1 MTVHYGNKKLSI
13 RSVPV
18 RWSWQQ
24 TCVAVL
30 CLVCLGTATSNEVHA
45 ADVLTCNE
53 NFSVAD
59 GNYPFLRQTPIADVV
74 NSSVNIGAI
83 HYSRLT
89 IFNEDNP
96 DENNALYRWANSIHF
111 LTRQRTIDQQLL
123 FKEGDMVEARLLDE
137 SARLLR
143 DQDYLF
149 DSDIR
154 IASLCDNEAIIEVI
168 TKDNWSLTPNLSF
181 DRSGGDNTYSIGIRE
196 SNLFGRGKLLA
207 ISQGEDLERESTEF
221 IYEDPNV
228 FGSRVVNK
236 TTFVDSDDG
245 EQQLFEL
252 ALPFFSLDSRQS
264 WGVRFNRETREDTQ
278 YLLGDAVSEVLH
290 DIDSGELLYGWS
302 RGLQDDRFTRWTAG
316 VRYQRDR
323 FSAVPGLPLPLR
335 SPRERELT
343 YPFVQVELGE
353 NRYATSFNFD
363 EIYRTEDIYVGAS
376 FRTSL
381 GYASDT
387 LGSDQD
393 RLIVNGQFS
402 DTLRYDSRR
411 LWQYSLN
418 WEGIYNF
425 ESDQSEDVLISFS
438 TRYFYRQSSRWS
450 FFTSLQGS
458 FSNNLSGERQIL
470 MGGDRGTRA
479 FDTRFQAGD
488 RSLVLSVEE
497 RLHTDIHILNLVR
510 VGAAAFFDVGRA
522 WEPGAESG
530 LDDPWLANVG
540 VGLRLMSSKAASS
553 RIAHIDFAIP
563 VTNQDHP
570 AVDDFLIAFNIK
582 SRF

>member
-1 MTVHYGNKKLSI
+1 MTVHYGNKDFSI
-13 RSVPV
+13 RIIPV
-18 RWSWQQ
+18 RWGCLQS
-24 TCVAVL
+24 CVTL
-30 CLVCLGTATSNEVHA
+30 FCLAGLLTVNSNELYA
-45 ADVLTCNE
+45 NDILSCNE
-53 NFSVAD
+53 DISAAD
-59 GNYPFLRQTPIADVV
+59 GNYPFLRQTPIADVID
-74 NSSVNIGAI
+74 SSISIDAI
-83 HYSRLT
+83 RYSRLT
-89 IFNEDNP
+89 IFNVDNP
-96 DENNALYRWANSIHF
+96 DEDNALYRWANGIHF
-111 LTRQRTIDQQLL
+111 LTRQRTIDHQLL
-123 FKEGDMVEARLLDE
+123 FQEGDRVEARILDE

-154 IASLCDNEAIIEVI
+154 IASLCNDQAIVEVI

-196 SNLFGRGKLLA
+196 SNLFGMGKLLA

-221 IYEDPNV
+221 VYEDPNV
-228 FGSRVVNK
+228 LGSRVVNK

-264 WGVRFNRETREDTQ
+264 WGVKFNRETREDTQ

-302 RGLQDDRFTRWTAG
+302 EGLQDDRFTRWSTG
-316 VRYQRDR
+316 VRYLRDR
-323 FSAVPGLPLPLR
+323 FSPVPGLPLPFR
-335 SPRERELT
+335 SPRERDLV

-353 NRYATSFNFD
+353 NRYATSYNFD

-376 FRTSL
+376 FRASL
-381 GYASDT
+381 GYASDA
-387 LGSDQD
+387 LGSDQE
-393 RLIVNGQFS
+393 RLVVSGQFS
-402 DTLRYDSRR
+402 DTLLYEGRS

-418 WEGIYNF
+418 WEGVLNF
-425 ESDQSEDVLISFS
+425 DSNQSEDVLLSFS

-450 FFTSLQGS
+450 FFASLQGS
-458 FSNNLSGERQIL
+458 YSNNLSSERQIL

-488 RSLVLSVEE
+488 RSVVLSLEE

-522 WEPGAESG
+522 WEPGIESG

-553 RIAHIDFAIP
+553 RIAHLDFAIP
-563 VTNQDHP
+563 VTNQNHP